1 MSKIHPVL
9 VAVAALP
16 LALTACSGASDPGT
30 APTPSVTPS
39 ATPTTT
45 PTAPSITPTPTPTQ
59 PAPRTAAQL
68 TKALLELK
76 DLPSGF
82 SVEPDEAAAEDDVK
96 LSSKDARC
104 ARLLALMNAD
114 NPPGSKASAGR
125 SFSGGQEGPY
135 IDESLDA
142 MGSAQAVTTL
152 QKSLKSAIGAC
163 RTITVT
169 MPGEGSSPMQVR
181 EVSAPAAGQNPVAVR
196 FTATGGAL
204 EGLEMT
210 MVTTGVNDVV
220 MALTFI
226 AALPDDVDGAAEAAV
241 AKATKLLGGAKA
253 GA

>member
-16 LALTACSGASDPGT
+16 LALTACSGSEPGS

-45 PTAPSITPTPTPTQ
+45 PSTPSITPTPTQ
-59 PAPRTAAQL
+59 PSAPGPRTAAQL

-104 ARLLALMNAD
+104 ARLVALMNTD

-125 SFSGGQEGPY
+125 SFSGGQDGPY
-135 IDESLDA
+135 IDVSLDA
-142 MGSAQAVTTL
+142 MGSTQAVTAL
-152 QKSLKSAIGAC
+152 QKSFKTAIGAC
-163 RTITVT
+163 RTITLTV
-169 MPGEGSSPMQVR
+169 PGEGSSPMQVR
-181 EVSAPAAGQNPVAVR
+181 EVSAPVAGQNPVAVR
-196 FTATGGAL
+196 FTATGGGL
-204 EGLEMT
+204 EGFELT

-220 MALTFI
+220 MALTFVG
-226 AALPDDVDGAAEAAV
+226 ALPQEIDGATGGAV